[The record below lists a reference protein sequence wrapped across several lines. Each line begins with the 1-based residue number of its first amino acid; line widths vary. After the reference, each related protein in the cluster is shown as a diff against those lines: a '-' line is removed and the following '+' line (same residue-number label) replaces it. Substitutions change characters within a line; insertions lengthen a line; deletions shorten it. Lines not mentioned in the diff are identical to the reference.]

1 MRVILRKLLYFFYVL
16 SLVSLTTSCAS
27 AFTNV
32 EGDNSLSGLYI
43 AALEEVIST
52 DSALNRSMEY
62 ISIDYGQTLA
72 LSDSDGQHILEFLRR
87 KYKVDVYNLTYEQLL
102 KQGLYE
108 GNESNLRGILLRIEK
123 VELADEKNEAT
134 LEVSKYRSNEGSIS
148 VKITLQYRD
157 NHWMVVDHNTL
168 NES

>member
-1 MRVILRKLLYFFYVL
+1 MYFFYVL
-16 SLVSLTTSCAS
+16 SLGSLTTSCAS

-62 ISIDYGQTLA
+62 ISIDDDQTLA

-168 NES
+168 KES

>member
-16 SLVSLTTSCAS
+16 SLGSLTTSCAS

-62 ISIDYGQTLA
+62 ISIDDDQTLA

-168 NES
+168 KES

>member
-16 SLVSLTTSCAS
+16 SLGSLTTSCAS

-62 ISIDYGQTLA
+62 ISIDDDQTLA

-148 VKITLQYRD
+148 VKITLQYKD

-168 NES
+168 KES

>member
-168 NES
+168 KES

>member
-1 MRVILRKLLYFFYVL
+1 MYFFYVL

>member
-1 MRVILRKLLYFFYVL
+1 MI
-16 SLVSLTTSCAS
+16 
-27 AFTNV
+27 
-32 EGDNSLSGLYI
+32 
-43 AALEEVIST
+43 

-62 ISIDYGQTLA
+62 ISIDDDQTVA

-168 NES
+168 KES